1 MGKPIL
7 SNFKNSAFRKL
18 HEKYKRRFNLGYFKG
33 HTKRPTT
40 LILLAK
46 LLTYAKKISRAF
58 CTHFVFSLLEGIQIQ
73 ESGA

>member
-1 MGKPIL
+1 MGKPMS
-7 SNFKNSAFRKL
+7 SNFKNSAFKKV
-18 HEKYKRRFNLGYFKG
+18 HKKYKRRFNLGYFKG

-46 LLTYAKKISRAF
+46 LLTYTKKLIRAF
-58 CTHFVFSLLEGIQIQ
+58 CTHFVFSLLKGIQIQ